1 MKYYRSILLAL
12 LIATATVAGA
22 KARYVFYFIGD
33 GMGMGHVNATQY
45 YNRMVLGNEEP
56 LLMMQF
62 PVASHAWTYSASSP
76 VTDSAAAGTALSTG
90 FKTNNYMIAMSPD
103 STTHYKSIARTLKDE
118 GWGVGILTSV
128 APDDATP
135 AAFYANRLDRGM
147 HAGIDEDAI
156 KSGYEFMGGASLRG
170 LKDSEGHPNAAA
182 EMLKKSGIKI
192 LYGTDGYENTDAE
205 RLIILSPE
213 GVWGNNNDIGYTIDS
228 IPGALTLPELTRA
241 GLAQVSRRSP
251 DRFFMMIEGGNIDH
265 AAHANDPGGVIK
277 EILNF
282 QDAIKIAYDF
292 YLQHPDETLIVVT
305 ADHDTGGMALSRK
318 TKGGL
323 GLIDNQRISKD
334 LLTDYCRNLLENNTP
349 VTWEEMKSMLSDKLG
364 LWGAIPL
371 DEKTTESLHNTFNR
385 TFIDRTAL
393 SEKAL
398 YNVYNAF
405 VVEIFKIYNKQVG
418 TAFINSS
425 HTANPVPV
433 FAIGAGADKFTG
445 VNNNTDIPK
454 LIYEATR

>member
-282 QDAIKIAYDF
+282 QDAIKIAYNF

>member
-45 YNRMVLGNEEP
+45 YNRIVLGNEEP

-385 TFIDRTAL
+385 TFIERTAL

>member
-170 LKDSEGHPNAAA
+170 LKDSEGHLNAAA

-385 TFIDRTAL
+385 TFIERTAL

>member
-364 LWGAIPL
+364 LWGAILL

-385 TFIDRTAL
+385 TFIERTAL

>member
-282 QDAIKIAYDF
+282 QDAIK
-292 YLQHPDETLIVVT
+292 
-305 ADHDTGGMALSRK
+305 
-318 TKGGL
+318 
-323 GLIDNQRISKD
+323 
-334 LLTDYCRNLLENNTP
+334 
-349 VTWEEMKSMLSDKLG
+349 
-364 LWGAIPL
+364 
-371 DEKTTESLHNTFNR
+371 
-385 TFIDRTAL
+385 
-393 SEKAL
+393 
-398 YNVYNAF
+398 
-405 VVEIFKIYNKQVG
+405 
-418 TAFINSS
+418 
-425 HTANPVPV
+425 
-433 FAIGAGADKFTG
+433 
-445 VNNNTDIPK
+445 
-454 LIYEATR
+454 

>member
-182 EMLKKSGIKI
+182 EMLKKSEIKI

-385 TFIDRTAL
+385 TFIERTAL

>member
-128 APDDATP
+128 APDDAPP

-385 TFIDRTAL
+385 TFIERTAL

>member
-1 MKYYRSILLAL
+1 MRYYRLTLLAL
-12 LIATATVAGA
+12 LITTAAIAGA

-62 PVASHAWTYSASSP
+62 PVASQAWTYSASSP

-90 FKTNNYMIAMSPD
+90 FKTNNYMVAIAPD

-118 GWGVGILTSV
+118 GWGVGILSSV

-147 HAGIDEDAI
+147 LEGIDEDAV
-156 KSGYEFMGGASLRG
+156 KSGYDFMGGASLRG
-170 LKDSEGHPNAAA
+170 LKDSEGRPTAAA
-182 EMLKKSGIKI
+182 GMLEKSGIKI
-192 LYGTDGYENTDAE
+192 VYGTDGHENIDAE
-205 RLIILSPE
+205 RLIVLSPE
-213 GVWGNNNDIGYTIDS
+213 GVWSNNNDIGYTIDS
-228 IPGALTLPELTRA
+228 IPGAMTLPELTRA

-251 DRFFMMIEGGNIDH
+251 DRFFMMVEGGNIDH

-323 GLIDNQRISKD
+323 ALIDNQRISKD
-334 LLTDYCRNLLENNTP
+334 RLTDYCRDLLENNKP
-349 VTWEEMKSMLSDKLG
+349 ITWEEMKALLSDKLG
-364 LWGAIPL
+364 FWTAIPV
-371 DEKTTESLHNTFNR
+371 DDKTTESLQNTFNR

-393 SEKAL
+393 SERAL

-405 VVEIFKIYNKQVG
+405 VVEVFKIYNKQVG
-418 TAFINSS
+418 TAFISSS

-433 FAIGAGADKFTG
+433 FAIGAGAGKFSG
-445 VNNNTDIPK
+445 ANNNTDIPK
-454 LIYEATR
+454 LIYEAIR

>member
-385 TFIDRTAL
+385 TFIERTAL

>member
-1 MKYYRSILLAL
+1 
-12 LIATATVAGA
+12 
-22 KARYVFYFIGD
+22 
-33 GMGMGHVNATQY
+33 
-45 YNRMVLGNEEP
+45 
-56 LLMMQF
+56 
-62 PVASHAWTYSASSP
+62 
-76 VTDSAAAGTALSTG
+76 
-90 FKTNNYMIAMSPD
+90 
-103 STTHYKSIARTLKDE
+103 
-118 GWGVGILTSV
+118 
-128 APDDATP
+128 
-135 AAFYANRLDRGM
+135 M

-385 TFIDRTAL
+385 TFIERTAL